1 MKKLPIYLMILSLL
15 ASCTDTKEVK
25 DTVTQHYTIEQF
37 MNNLSVFGGSFS
49 PDESKILVS
58 SDQTGI
64 FNAYTVDIDG
74 KSDLQTLTNSDD
86 ESIFVISFFPEDNR
100 ALYRSDDNGNE
111 IFHIYVR
118 NEDGTTQE
126 LTPGENARAVFYG
139 WAHDGKSFFYGSN
152 QRNPQ
157 LMDVYEMKIDNFESE
172 MIYQNDKALGYGGIS
187 DDKNYLALTKPINTN
202 DNHLYLYDR
211 GTGEMTEI
219 SEEQAA
225 YNPADFAKDNKALY
239 YTTDVGSEFA
249 YLVKYEFETGE
260 KTKILEESWD
270 IWYAYYSHNGKYRIV
285 GINEDGKTVV
295 KVTDVATGEPVDF
308 PQFANGDITSV
319 NISRSENKVSFYLGS
334 SASPSNLYVYDF
346 ETEKHIQLT
355 NTLNP
360 EINEKDLVTAEVV
373 RFKSFD
379 GVEIPGIFYKPKGA
393 SADNQVPAIVQVHG
407 GPGGQSRQS
416 YSPLTQYLV
425 NHGYAVYAV
434 NNRGSSGY
442 GKTFYKMDNR
452 QHGEGDL
459 MDCVKAKDYMATL
472 EYIDG
477 EKIGI
482 MGGSYGGFMTMAA
495 LTSQPEEF
503 EVGVNLYGVTNWLRT
518 LNSIPPWWESF
529 KDALYE
535 EMGDP
540 ATDSVRLHRISPLFH
555 ADKIVKPVMV
565 LQGAQDPR
573 VLQAESDEIVEAA
586 RQNNVPVEYVL
597 FPDEGHGFVK
607 KENRIE
613 AYGKILKFLDKYLKK
628 EELKG

>member
-1 MKKLPIYLMILSLL
+1 MKRIPLYLMILSLL
-15 ASCTDTKEVK
+15 ASCTETKNET
-25 DTVTQHYTIEQF
+25 DEVTQHYTVEQF
-37 MNNLSVFGGSFS
+37 MNNLSIFGGSFS

-64 FNAYTVDIDG
+64 FNAYTVAVDG
-74 KSDLQTLTNSDD
+74 QSELQTLTNSTE
-86 ESIFVISFFPEDNR
+86 ESIFAISYFPNDNR
-100 ALYRSDDNGNE
+100 ILYRSDDNGNE
-111 IFHIYVR
+111 IFHLFVR

-126 LTPGENARAVFYG
+126 LTSGENARSVFYG
-139 WAHDGKSFFYGSN
+139 WAHDGNSFFYGSN

-157 LMDVYEMKIDNFESE
+157 LMDVYEMQVDGFESE
-172 MIYQNDKALGYGGIS
+172 MIYQNDQALGFGGIS
-187 DDKNYLALTKPINTN
+187 DDKNFMALTKPINTN
-202 DNHLYLYDR
+202 DNELFLYNR
-211 GTGEMTEI
+211 STEEMTTI

-225 YNPADFAKDNKALY
+225 YSPADFAKDNSALY
-239 YTTDVGSEFA
+239 YTTDVGSEFS
-249 YLVKYEFETGE
+249 YLVKYEFESGD

-270 IWYAYYSHNGKYRIV
+270 IWYAYFSHNGKYRVV

-295 KVTDVATGEPVDF
+295 KVESVETGEPVDF
-308 PQFANGDITSV
+308 PQFDNGDITSV
-319 NISRSENKVSFYLGS
+319 NISRSENKVSFYVGS
-334 SASPSNLYVYDF
+334 SASPSNLYVFDF
-346 ETEKHIQLT
+346 ETGKHVRLT
-355 NTLNP
+355 STLNP

-373 RFKSFD
+373 RFESFD
-379 GVEIPGIFYKPKGA
+379 GLEVPGIFYKPKGA
-393 SADNQVPAIVQVHG
+393 SPDNPAPAIVQVHG

-416 YSPLTQYLV
+416 YSALTQYLV

-442 GKTFYKMDNR
+442 GKTFFMMDNR
-452 QHGEGDL
+452 NHGEGDL
-459 MDCVKAKDYMATL
+459 MDCIKAKDFLATL
-472 EYIDG
+472 DYIDA

-495 LTSQPEEF
+495 LTSHPEEF
-503 EVGVNLYGVTNWLRT
+503 DVGVNLYGVTNWLRT

-540 ATDSVRLHRISPLFH
+540 AVDSARLYKISPLFH
-555 ADKIVKPVMV
+555 ADKITKPVMV

-586 RQNNVPVEYVL
+586 RKNNVPVEYVL

-613 AYGKILKFLDKYLKK
+613 AYSKILKFLDKYLKQ

>member
-100 ALYRSDDNGNE
+100 VLYRSDDNGNE

-157 LMDVYEMKIDNFESE
+157 LMDVYEMKINNFESE

>member
-100 ALYRSDDNGNE
+100 VLYRSDDNGNE

-319 NISRSENKVSFYLGS
+319 NISRSENKVSFYVGS